1 MQNYDIVENGQTV
14 QVNCLMP
21 PKGKGS
27 VGFFVVYPQNKK
39 QLAIEVADRLLDK
52 SPLEPDKNLTGMF
65 DGALAVGTVS
75 MQTPRVRA
83 AINEQT

>member
-1 MQNYDIVENGQTV
+1 MQNYEVIENGQTV

-21 PKGKGS
+21 PKGKGN

-39 QLAIEVADRLLDK
+39 KLAIEVADRLLSR
-52 SPLEPDKNLTGMF
+52 SPLEPDKNLTSLF

-75 MQTPRVRA
+75 MQIPKVKVGSS
-83 AINEQT
+83 NE